1 MFVTLL
7 NLHPLSKKLIL
18 LSSFVNHLDP
28 MLIEALSST
37 ASVTQANALKD
48 LFYRHLMGEGSIG
61 VYIPV
66 SLLSKGRKFTL
77 FNANPII

>member
-1 MFVTLL
+1 
-7 NLHPLSKKLIL
+7 
-18 LSSFVNHLDP
+18 